1 MKATQLIKA
10 LQEDIAAYGDEDLF
24 VLVWGRKAF
33 GHSLE
38 TSWDLDR
45 ATWSRV
51 VDAAEQSG
59 DVEVGKRSI
68 REDLVALVKKAINK

>member
-1 MKATQLIKA
+1 MKSTQLIKA
-10 LQEDIAAYGDEDLF
+10 LQEDIATYGDEDLF

-45 ATWSRV
+45 TTWSRV
-51 VDAAEQSG
+51 VDAYEQSG
-59 DVEVGKRSI
+59 DLEVVKRSI
-68 REDLVALVKKAINK
+68 REDLVTLIKKALKK

>member
-1 MKATQLIKA
+1 MKSTQLIKA
-10 LQEDIAAYGDEDLF
+10 LQEDIATYGDEDLL
-24 VLVWGRKAF
+24 VLLWGRKAF

-51 VDAAEQSG
+51 VDAAERSG
-59 DVEVGKRSI
+59 DLEVGKQSI
-68 REDLVALVKKAINK
+68 REDLVALIKKAINK